1 MPSLLELGYELII
14 INILLGTDT
23 TEHVLDTGH
32 HTLETTEVHD
42 CAIL

>member
-14 INILLGTDT
+14 INILLGKDNTQN
-23 TEHVLDTGH
+23 VMDTGH